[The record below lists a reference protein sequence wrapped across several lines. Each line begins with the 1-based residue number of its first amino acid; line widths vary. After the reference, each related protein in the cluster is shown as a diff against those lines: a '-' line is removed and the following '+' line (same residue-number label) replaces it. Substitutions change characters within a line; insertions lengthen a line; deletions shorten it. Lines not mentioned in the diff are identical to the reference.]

1 MIALIACSSDKASKR
16 CKAKDIYTGTLF
28 KKSYE
33 LAEKMGAK
41 IYILSAKHH
50 LLDPEQEIDPY
61 NSYLGDFSAD
71 DRKLWADEVKRQIKA
86 KHINTDQKVLFFA
99 GEDYIEHLHGIFRN
113 EEQMWKGRIG
123 YILRYLSN
131 KIDENIGPTSGHM
144 KPLSQY
150 IMEVI

>member
-41 IYILSAKHH
+41 IYILSAKHY
-50 LLDPEQEIDPY
+50 LLDPEHEIDPY
-61 NSYLGDFSAD
+61 NSYLGDFSAK

-86 KHINTDQKVLFFA
+86 RHIDTDQKVLFFA
-99 GEDYIEHLHGIFRN
+99 GEDYIEHLHGIFRD
-113 EEQMWKGRIG
+113 EEQMWKGDGIG

-131 KIDENIGPTSGHM
+131 KINENKM
-144 KPLSQY
+144 KDLAYY
-150 IMEVI
+150 IINALNQPA